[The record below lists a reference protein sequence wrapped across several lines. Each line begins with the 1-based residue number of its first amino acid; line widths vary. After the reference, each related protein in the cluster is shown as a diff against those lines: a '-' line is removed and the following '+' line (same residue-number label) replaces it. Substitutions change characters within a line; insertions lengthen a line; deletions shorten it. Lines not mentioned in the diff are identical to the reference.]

1 MITGTNFLT
10 KGNASMNIKIALV
23 VFTSLFTMNA
33 FAEIT
38 TFNTWRAKKDAK
50 QEDVV
55 SAVKALNAATRGAD
69 GLISKKTYYNSD
81 AKSFV
86 DIIVWRDQA
95 AADKVSKEQS
105 ERPEFAKL
113 AEIIDV
119 ESIHSTEYKAV
130 D

>member
-1 MITGTNFLT
+1 MKKSL
-10 KGNASMNIKIALV
+10 ALLV
-23 VFTSLFTMNA
+23 LSSLFTMNA

-50 QEDVV
+50 QEDIVA
-55 SAVKALNAATRGAD
+55 AVKALNASVKGAD
-69 GLISKKTYYNSD
+69 GLISKKTYYN
-81 AKSFV
+81 ANNGSFV

-95 AADKVSKEQS
+95 AADKVSKEQ
-105 ERPEFAKL
+105 EEKPEFSKL

-119 ESIHSTEYKAV
+119 ESINSTEHKAI